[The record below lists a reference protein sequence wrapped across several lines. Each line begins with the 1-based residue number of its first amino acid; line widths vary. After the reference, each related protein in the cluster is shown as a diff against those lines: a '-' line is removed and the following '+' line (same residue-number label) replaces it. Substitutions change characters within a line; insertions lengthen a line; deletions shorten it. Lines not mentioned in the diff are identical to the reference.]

1 MNKFA
6 PEYTTR
12 EKVILVVKALAIGLP
27 IMAFFKYWLLPRLES
42 FSAVAH
48 CYDFGFFNGI
58 ELVFYGVFIGIPVS
72 FCLLLVGM
80 EGKRSYLIFKYKISP
95 PLGYKVY
102 KPTEYKTGNKV
113 LIKPLLLMMTCL
125 VFMMFALSGFNTV
138 RHIVESEKTIAL
150 IAQKDSL
157 VECTGL

>member
-27 IMAFFKYWLLPRLES
+27 IMAFFKYWFLPRLEN

-48 CYDFGFFNGI
+48 CYDFGLFNGV

-72 FCLLLVGM
+72 FCLLLIGM
-80 EGKRSYLIFKYKISP
+80 EGRRSYLIFKYKISP

-102 KPTEYKTGNKV
+102 KPIEYKIGNKV
-113 LIKPLLLMMTCL
+113 LIKPLLLVVTCL
-125 VFMMFALSGFNTV
+125 VFIMFAISGINTV
-138 RHIVESEKTIAL
+138 RDIVESEKTIEL

-157 VECTGL
+157 DECIGL